1 MPRGTRKLQI
11 NRQQKHILLLALFL
25 LKYAHGK
32 PHPLKRHVIGF
43 IDTKNLITI
52 RPEDRKIVAT
62 GEEAWENSIAFR
74 RADLKAEGCLTMPD
88 IGVWQITPSGERRL
102 IEWCAVMNEFVAYIL
117 IGKSAW
123 IVSKTSSRR
132 RLSSRRTLYWPLR
145 ALLVSLR
152 DSLLTRFQRSHR
164 RCEGGSVCERS
175 PYATNGA

>member
-88 IGVWQITPSGERRL
+88 IGVWQITPAGERRL
-102 IEWCAVMNEFVAYIL
+102 IEWCAVMNEFVAL
-117 IGKSAW
+117 HPDWEK
-123 IVSKTSSRR
+123 
-132 RLSSRRTLYWPLR
+132 RL
-145 ALLVSLR
+145 
-152 DSLLTRFQRSHR
+152 DSLEDFFEEKVVITKDAVLAAQSAFGIAKRLFADAVP
-164 RCEGGSVCERS
+164 EIS
-175 PYATNGA
+175 PEMRGRIRL

>member
-1 MPRGTRKLQI
+1 MRKLQI
-11 NRQQKHILLLALFL
+11 NRQQKHILLLVLFL

-88 IGVWQITPSGERRL
+88 IGVWQITPAGERRL
-102 IEWCAVMNEFVAYIL
+102 IEWCAVMNEFVAL
-117 IGKSAW
+117 HPDWEK
-123 IVSKTSSRR
+123 
-132 RLSSRRTLYWPLR
+132 RL
-145 ALLVSLR
+145 
-152 DSLLTRFQRSHR
+152 DSLEDLFEEKVVITKDAVMAAQSAFGIAKRLFAD
-164 RCEGGSVCERS
+164 SVPEIS
-175 PYATNGA
+175 PEMRGRIRL

>member
-88 IGVWQITPSGERRL
+88 IGVWQITPAGERRL
-102 IEWCAVMNEFVAYIL
+102 IEWCAVMNEFVAL
-117 IGKSAW
+117 HPDWEK
-123 IVSKTSSRR
+123 
-132 RLSSRRTLYWPLR
+132 RL
-145 ALLVSLR
+145 
-152 DSLLTRFQRSHR
+152 DSLEDFFEEKVVITKDAVLAAQSAFGIAKRLFPHAVP
-164 RCEGGSVCERS
+164 EIS
-175 PYATNGA
+175 PEMRGRIRL